1 MIDLISYTLEIV
13 LELLAG
19 SYFRYSVGVLVIIGV
34 LALFYI
40 LAGKSK

>member
-1 MIDLISYTLEIV
+1 MIDLISYTLDIV
-13 LELLAG
+13 LELLVG

-34 LALFYI
+34 LALFYR